1 MGDLMDSEQHKDF
14 DRYNRETLSKFIKE
28 AENHQDDISGSVMAT
43 MTQFIMNLRI
53 TISEIGKGRDWLT
66 PIEIIE
72 SQVKELRRCVIDL
85 ETYKERLTKGVT
97 QQ

>member
-1 MGDLMDSEQHKDF
+1 MDVEHKDF
-14 DRYNRETLSKFIKE
+14 DKYNREMLSKFIKD
-28 AENHQDDISGSVMAT
+28 AENHQDDLSGSVMAT
-43 MTQFIMNLRI
+43 MTQFIMNLRL
-53 TISEIGKGRDWLT
+53 TINKIGRGRDWVT

-85 ETYKERLTKGVT
+85 EAYKERLTKGVT